1 MAFHDNV
8 PHPRPRGPR
17 QRGPGR
23 KKPRPGT
30 KPYKHAWR
38 SRMKRLLVTLLSVL
52 GLLLIGLMARG
63 PFATTAGAV
72 NPPGNNGTVK
82 IDGVAFDDA
91 PNNEPHVGC
100 NFQVDFYNYDEGD
113 FNANVRFYAIPPT
126 GKNILLLSDK
136 VFIGEDPAN
145 GGTDLDGS
153 GTYNLSDELKS
164 FMAHPQQGYHIKL
177 HVNAPFSIG
186 ADKKHKA
193 FWVQECAYAG

>member
-1 MAFHDNV
+1 MAV
-8 PHPRPRGPR
+8 TATRGKTAAAAV
-17 QRGPGR
+17 GIG
-23 KKPRPGT
+23 
-30 KPYKHAWR
+30 
-38 SRMKRLLVTLLSVL
+38 VL
-52 GLLLIGLMARG
+52 ASLAL
-63 PFATTAGAV
+63 TAPQVYAGDV
-72 NPPGNNGTVK
+72 IPGNNGTVK
-82 IDGVAFDDA
+82 IDGVPFDDA
-91 PNNEPHVGC
+91 PNNEPHPGC
-100 NFQVDFYNYDEGD
+100 NFQVDFYGYDQGD

-136 VFIGEDPAN
+136 VFIGEDPAG

-186 ADKKHKA
+186 ADKKFKA